1 MLRQLARHQ
10 AVAEALAEDSSSRP
24 YPHLTPHPNQALAAA
39 LASVAVE
46 RPAAA
51 ACPAALGALHA
62 LGAA

>member
-1 MLRQLARHQ
+1 MLRQLARQ
-10 AVAEALAEDSSSRP
+10 PPVAEALAS
-24 YPHLTPHPNQALAAA
+24 A

-62 LGAA
+62 LGK

>member
-1 MLRQLARHQ
+1 MPCAVRYRRPDPALASEAAAMLRQLARQ
-10 AVAEALAEDSSSRP
+10 PPVAEALAS
-24 YPHLTPHPNQALAAA
+24 A

-62 LGAA
+62 LGK